1 MKIIKIFAFILAL
14 LLTSNLNAATKDCF
28 EKVNRA
34 TFAFNNVLDKV
45 IFKPVATGYSY
56 LPQPVKSGVNN
67 ATSNILYL
75 ITIPNDILQGNFSN
89 ALNNS
94 GRFLVNTTFG
104 ILGLFDPAQKIG
116 LEKLE
121 HEDYGQ
127 TLGAWGVGPGC
138 YFVLPILGPTTV
150 RDAVGRIGNTLLDP
164 FYITTV
170 GDREL
175 MNSDFPERAYYI
187 EKGLDVTDFRAN
199 NLKSFENLEKNSV
212 DLYASIRSLYLQ
224 RRENLISNNST
235 PKDEWKDFK

>member
-1 MKIIKIFAFILAL
+1 MKIIKVFAFALTL
-14 LLTSNLNAATKDCF
+14 LLSSNLNAATKDCF
-28 EKVNRA
+28 EKVNRV
-34 TFAFNNVLDKV
+34 TFAFNNALDKA

-94 GRFLVNTTFG
+94 GRFLINTTFG
-104 ILGLFDPAQKIG
+104 IVGLFDPAQKIG
-116 LEKLE
+116 LQKLE

-127 TLGAWGVGPGC
+127 TLGAWGVGSGC
-138 YFVLPILGPTTV
+138 YFILPILGPTTV
-150 RDAVGRIGNTLLDP
+150 RDFVGRMGNTFLDP
-164 FYITTV
+164 FYISTV
-170 GDREL
+170 GDKEI
-175 MNSDFPERAYYI
+175 MNSDFSERIYYI
-187 EKGLDVTDFRAN
+187 EKGLDITDFRAN

-212 DLYASIRSLYLQ
+212 DLYASVRSLYLQ

-235 PKDEWKDFK
+235 TKDEWKDFK

>member
-1 MKIIKIFAFILAL
+1 MKIIKIFAFSLIL
-14 LLTSNLNAATKDCF
+14 LLSSNLNAATKDCF

-34 TFAFNNVLDKV
+34 TFTFNNALDKAV
-45 IFKPVATGYSY
+45 FKPVATGYSY

-67 ATSNILYL
+67 ATFNILYL

-89 ALNNS
+89 AFNNT

-138 YFVLPILGPTTV
+138 YFVLPIFGPTTV
-150 RDAVGRIGNTLLDP
+150 RDAIGRIGNTLLDP

-175 MNSDFPERAYYI
+175 MNSDFPERVYYI

>member
-1 MKIIKIFAFILAL
+1 M
-14 LLTSNLNAATKDCF
+14 
-28 EKVNRA
+28 
-34 TFAFNNVLDKV
+34 
-45 IFKPVATGYSY
+45 
-56 LPQPVKSGVNN
+56 
-67 ATSNILYL
+67 
-75 ITIPNDILQGNFSN
+75 
-89 ALNNS
+89 
-94 GRFLVNTTFG
+94 
-104 ILGLFDPAQKIG
+104 G
-116 LEKLE
+116 LEKLD

-164 FYITTV
+164 FYIMTV
-170 GDREL
+170 GDREM
-175 MNSDFPERAYYI
+175 MNSDFEEKFYYI

>member
-1 MKIIKIFAFILAL
+1 MKFIKIFAFVLTL
-14 LLTSNLNAATKDCF
+14 LLSSNLNAATKDCF

-34 TFAFNNVLDKV
+34 TFAFNNVLDKA
-45 IFKPVATGYSY
+45 IFKPVATGYNY
-56 LPQPVKSGVNN
+56 LPQPIKSGVNN

-94 GRFLVNTTFG
+94 GRFLINTTFG

-138 YFVLPILGPTTV
+138 YFVLPIFGPTTV

-175 MNSDFPERAYYI
+175 MNSDFPERVYYI

>member
-1 MKIIKIFAFILAL
+1 MKNIKIFAL
-14 LLTSNLNAATKDCF
+14 LLTIFISSNSYGATKDCF

-34 TFAFNNVLDKV
+34 TFAFNNALDKV

-56 LPQPVKSGVNN
+56 LPAPVKSGVNN

-89 ALNNS
+89 AFNNS
-94 GRFLVNTTFG
+94 GRFLINTTFG
-104 ILGLFDPAQKIG
+104 ILGLFDPAQKMG
-116 LEKLE
+116 LEKLD

-150 RDAVGRIGNTLLDP
+150 RDAVGRIGNTFLDP
-164 FYITTV
+164 FYIMTV
-170 GDREL
+170 GDREM
-175 MNSDFPERAYYI
+175 MNSDFEEKVYYI

>member
-1 MKIIKIFAFILAL
+1 MKIIKVFAFALTL
-14 LLTSNLNAATKDCF
+14 LLSSNLNAATKDCF

-34 TFAFNNVLDKV
+34 TFAFNNALDKAV
-45 IFKPVATGYSY
+45 FKPVATGYSY

-175 MNSDFPERAYYI
+175 MNSDFPEKVYYI

>member
-1 MKIIKIFAFILAL
+1 MKNIKIFAL
-14 LLTSNLNAATKDCF
+14 LLTLFISSNSYAATKDCF

-34 TFAFNNVLDKV
+34 TFAFNNALDKV
-45 IFKPVATGYSY
+45 IFKPVANGYSY
-56 LPQPVKSGVNN
+56 LPAPVKSGVNN

-89 ALNNS
+89 AFNNS
-94 GRFLVNTTFG
+94 GRFLINTTFG
-104 ILGLFDPAQKIG
+104 ILGLFDPAQKMG
-116 LEKLE
+116 LEKLD

-164 FYITTV
+164 FYIMTV
-170 GDREL
+170 GDREM
-175 MNSDFPERAYYI
+175 MNSDFEEKVYYI

>member
-1 MKIIKIFAFILAL
+1 MKFIKIFAFVLTL
-14 LLTSNLNAATKDCF
+14 LLSSNLNAATKDCF

-34 TFAFNNVLDKV
+34 TFAFNNVLDKA
-45 IFKPVATGYSY
+45 IFKPVATGYNY
-56 LPQPVKSGVNN
+56 LPQLVKSGVNN

-138 YFVLPILGPTTV
+138 YFVLPIFGPTTV

>member
-1 MKIIKIFAFILAL
+1 MKIIKTFAFMSIL
-14 LLTSNLNAATKDCF
+14 LLSSNLNAKTKDCF
-28 EKVNRA
+28 EKINRV
-34 TFAFNNVLDKV
+34 TFAFNNSLDKA
-45 IFKPVATGYSY
+45 IFKPVATSYSY
-56 LPQPVKSGVNN
+56 LPQPVKNGVNN

-75 ITIPNDILQGNFSN
+75 ITIPNDVLQGNFSN
-89 ALNNS
+89 AFNNA

-138 YFVLPILGPTTV
+138 YFVLPILGPTAV
-150 RDAVGRIGNTLLDP
+150 RDTVGRIGNTLLDP
-164 FYITTV
+164 FYITTA

-175 MNSDFPERAYYI
+175 MNSDFPERFYYI
-187 EKGLDVTDFRAN
+187 EKGLEVIDFRAN

-212 DLYASIRSLYLQ
+212 DLYASMRSLYLQ

>member
-1 MKIIKIFAFILAL
+1 MKIIKIFAFVLTL
-14 LLTSNLNAATKDCF
+14 LLSSNSNAATKDCF

-34 TFAFNNVLDKV
+34 TFAFNNALDKV
-45 IFKPVATGYSY
+45 IFKPVATSYSY

-94 GRFLVNTTFG
+94 GRFLINTTLG
-104 ILGLFDPAQKIG
+104 ILGLFDPAQKMG

-170 GDREL
+170 GDKEL
-175 MNSDFPERAYYI
+175 MNSDFSERLYYI

>member
-1 MKIIKIFAFILAL
+1 MKIIKVFAFALTL
-14 LLTSNLNAATKDCF
+14 LLSSNLNAATKDCF

-34 TFAFNNVLDKV
+34 TFAFNNALDKT

-138 YFVLPILGPTTV
+138 YFLLPILGPTTV

-164 FYITTV
+164 FYIATV

-175 MNSDFPERAYYI
+175 MNSDFPERVYYI

>member
-1 MKIIKIFAFILAL
+1 MKNIKIFAL
-14 LLTSNLNAATKDCF
+14 LLTLFISSNSYAATKDCF

-34 TFAFNNVLDKV
+34 TFAFNNALDKV

-56 LPQPVKSGVNN
+56 LPAPVKSGVNN

-89 ALNNS
+89 AFNNS
-94 GRFLVNTTFG
+94 GRFLINATFG
-104 ILGLFDPAQKIG
+104 ILGLFDPAQKMG
-116 LEKLE
+116 LEKLD

-150 RDAVGRIGNTLLDP
+150 RDAVGRIGNTFLDP
-164 FYITTV
+164 FYIMTV
-170 GDREL
+170 GDREM
-175 MNSDFPERAYYI
+175 MNSDFEEKVYYI

>member
-1 MKIIKIFAFILAL
+1 MKNIKIFAL
-14 LLTSNLNAATKDCF
+14 LLTLFISSNSYAATKDCF

-34 TFAFNNVLDKV
+34 TFAFNNALDKV

-56 LPQPVKSGVNN
+56 LPAPVKSGVNN

-89 ALNNS
+89 AFNNS
-94 GRFLVNTTFG
+94 GRFLINATFG
-104 ILGLFDPAQKIG
+104 ILGLFDPAQKMG
-116 LEKLE
+116 LEKLD

-150 RDAVGRIGNTLLDP
+150 RDAVGRIGNTFLDP
-164 FYITTV
+164 FYIMTV
-170 GDREL
+170 GDREM
-175 MNSDFPERAYYI
+175 MNSDFEEKVYYI
-187 EKGLDVTDFRAN
+187 EKGLDITDFRAN

>member
-1 MKIIKIFAFILAL
+1 MKIIKIFAFVLAL
-14 LLTSNLNAATKDCF
+14 LLSSNLNAATKDCF

-34 TFAFNNVLDKV
+34 TFAFNNALDKA
-45 IFKPVATGYSY
+45 IFKPVATGYNY

>member
-1 MKIIKIFAFILAL
+1 MKNIKIFAL
-14 LLTSNLNAATKDCF
+14 LLTLFISSNSYAATKDCF

-34 TFAFNNVLDKV
+34 TFAFNNALDKV

-56 LPQPVKSGVNN
+56 LPAPVKSGVNN

-89 ALNNS
+89 AFNNS
-94 GRFLVNTTFG
+94 GRFLINTTFG
-104 ILGLFDPAQKIG
+104 ILGLFDPAQKMG
-116 LEKLE
+116 LEKLD

-150 RDAVGRIGNTLLDP
+150 RDAIGRIGNTLLDP
-164 FYITTV
+164 FYIMTV
-170 GDREL
+170 GDREM
-175 MNSDFPERAYYI
+175 MNSDFEEKVYYI